1 MQFTSFFPFLCLA
14 ARSFQE
20 AAHRRQRRHH
30 RRRCECRCCGCAGR
44 DPAQGPADAAAAAAA
59 EREGRGDPEALSFPS
74 LLSLLSPLLSFPSL
88 LSLSPFPLS
97 LLPLSPSS
105 LLSFSPS
112 SRAQWAS
119 WDASWRLALQPI
131 GGRGEG
137 KGAFVGYVGV
147 GGAGGKP
154 SPAQKVQ
161 SSNKRDRGTTAAQ
174 AAGSWLKKIGTSI
187 TPSTNP

>member
-1 MQFTSFFPFLCLA
+1 MVALVVAVL
-14 ARSFQE
+14 
-20 AAHRRQRRHH
+20 
-30 RRRCECRCCGCAGR
+30 GCAVWCPDLGTS
-44 DPAQGPADAAAAAAA
+44 AAAN
-59 EREGRGDPEALSFPS
+59 G
-74 LLSLLSPLLSFPSL
+74 
-88 LSLSPFPLS
+88 
-97 LLPLSPSS
+97 
-105 LLSFSPS
+105 
-112 SRAQWAS
+112 
-119 WDASWRLALQPI
+119 ASWRLALKPI